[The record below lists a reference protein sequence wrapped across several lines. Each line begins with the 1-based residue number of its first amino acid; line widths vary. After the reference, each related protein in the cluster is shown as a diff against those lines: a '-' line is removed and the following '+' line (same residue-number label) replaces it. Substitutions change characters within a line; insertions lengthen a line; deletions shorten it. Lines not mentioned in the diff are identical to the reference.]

1 MVKMLTKEQRKFKNV
16 RLYLLD
22 RAAELY
28 REVEELTRE
37 AAKYPIGAQVELTV
51 DAGGRTFTLRVRTT
65 KASIH
70 SEVVQTPDPESAKKG
85 AMLDESDVPTQLAYY
100 MTSNEQY
107 EHVNPIYRSSPE
119 TLREIADYMDALEKA
134 LQLIRAEY
142 ERQLESVWEK
152 QSALVEKAEVWMA
165 EQALRQ

>member
-70 SEVVQTPDPESAKKG
+70 SEVVQTPDPESANT
-85 AMLDESDVPTQLAYY
+85 LDENNVATQLAYY

-119 TLREIADYMDALEKA
+119 TLREIADYMDALEEA

-152 QSALVEKAEVWMA
+152 QSALVEKVEVWMA